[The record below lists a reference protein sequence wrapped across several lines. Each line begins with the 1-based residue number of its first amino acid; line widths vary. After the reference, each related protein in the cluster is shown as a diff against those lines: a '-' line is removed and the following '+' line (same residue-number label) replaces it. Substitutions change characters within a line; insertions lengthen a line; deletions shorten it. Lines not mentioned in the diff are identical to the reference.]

1 MKNAVGNVFTGQVGN
16 WNAMNIGNY
25 NQNSAISGFLNNAAG
40 SATTIKLALG
50 RATGLDNTAAGAW
63 RCNPNEGA
71 PGGPDQLRS
80 ETAYLYYPAL
90 TGDHYAWALTG
101 LIPNGHYRLTL
112 FGNGTNTFT
121 NVANSV
127 AGTADAEGDWNW
139 EDITADGSGVILG
152 TLLTT
157 GNNQTF
163 GLYGLQIESLGT
175 PPSGY
180 ATWADTYAGGGTAGE
195 DYNSDGVENGIA
207 YFMGMNGLA
216 TNPGVVGGSVTWPYV
231 NAVSSYT
238 VQTSDDLTPSGWT
251 DVLPDDPRLHDT
263 GVGGSVTYDLLPPG
277 PGKRFVRMVVTP

>member
-1 MKNAVGNVFTGQVGN
+1 M
-16 WNAMNIGNY
+16 
-25 NQNSAISGFLNNAAG
+25 
-40 SATTIKLALG
+40 
-50 RATGLDNTAAGAW
+50 
-63 RCNPNEGA
+63 
-71 PGGPDQLRS
+71 
-80 ETAYLYYPAL
+80 
-90 TGDHYAWALTG
+90 
-101 LIPNGHYRLTL
+101 
-112 FGNGTNTFT
+112 TN
-121 NVANSV
+121 
-127 AGTADAEGDWNW
+127 
-139 EDITADGSGVILG
+139 
-152 TLLTT
+152 